1 MMRYRRRILA
11 GWAAGIAL
19 ALAAA
24 GCGGGGGAGLGPAPA
39 TVRGTVVDDASGE
52 PISGARVRSGGRSAQ
67 TAADGTF
74 TVGAEVGMVSL
85 TVSATDYYTGN
96 ATATTSAGQETD
108 VGPVPLAPQ
117 EDGSPP
123 PAPF

>member
-1 MMRYRRRILA
+1 MIRYRRRILA

-39 TVRGTVVDDASGE
+39 TVRGTVVDDASGQ
-52 PISGARVRSGGRSAQ
+52 PISGARVRSGSRSAQ

-85 TVSATDYYTGN
+85 TVSAAAYYTSS
-96 ATATTSAGQETD
+96 ATATTTAGQEAD
-108 VGPVPLAPQ
+108 VGTVPLAQ
-117 EDGSPP
+117 QNGSPP